1 VPTLQQFVAEITP
14 ENRYRTERKAPAFR
28 RGGGSKRNSLA
39 ELRSRQRGSGVVH
52 QKGVPMEAPDL
63 MPLPPV
69 VSYTGMPGEKILIV
83 DDERLVRWSL
93 RQKCEEWGYEV
104 FEAAGGELGLRLA
117 QHESPD
123 LVLLDVRMPDLNGI
137 QVLERLR
144 KNEDAGAVIMITA
157 DPTLDDVKSALKLG
171 AYDFVGKPLD
181 FEELRVTIQNALE
194 ATRLRGEVQSLRGE
208 VRRRTGYHDVVG
220 VSPKMTELMNFV
232 QKVAASEATTILIQ
246 GESGTGK
253 DLVAKAIHYE
263 SARQNGPFVAI
274 NCSAI
279 PETLMEAELF
289 GHEKGAFTDA
299 KQMKK
304 GLFETANGGTL
315 FLDEIGEL
323 SPLLQAKLLRVLEDQ
338 VIRRVGGVRDMQV
351 DVRVVAASNRDLEK
365 AVREGHFRQDLYY
378 RLAIIAIFIPPLREH
393 TEDILP
399 LVDFFINLY
408 NRKFKKSVRGISP
421 ETRRLLLA
429 HNWPGNVREL
439 KNSIERAMIL
449 EEESVLRPNYLP
461 FAVGAAARSGLTAF
475 EHTSAAPDSSGK
487 TLANGRVLP
496 RLYIPEEGTS
506 LEEVE
511 RAMVELALRQANN
524 NQTHAARLLDI
535 SRDALRYKLKKFE
548 LVPAG
553 DEEATNFIPSEN
565 TAG

>member
-1 VPTLQQFVAEITP
+1 M
-14 ENRYRTERKAPAFR
+14 PA
-28 RGGGSKRNSLA
+28 
-39 ELRSRQRGSGVVH
+39 
-52 QKGVPMEAPDL
+52 
-63 MPLPPV
+63 
-69 VSYTGMPGEKILIV
+69 EKILII

-104 FEAAGGELGLRLA
+104 VEAPGGNPGISLM
-117 QHESPD
+117 QQESPN
-123 LVLLDVRMPDLNGI
+123 LILLDVRMPDVNGL
-137 QVLERLR
+137 QVLEQI
-144 KNEDAGAVIMITA
+144 KKSPDAPPVIMITA
-157 DPTLDDVKSALKLG
+157 DPQLDDVKTAIKLG

-181 FEELRVTIQNALE
+181 FDELHVTMQNALE
-194 ATRLRGEVQSLRGE
+194 ATRLRTEVQSLRGE
-208 VRRRTGYHDVVG
+208 VRRRAGYHEVVA
-220 VSPKMTELMNFV
+220 VSPKSMELMSFV
-232 QKVAASEATTILIQ
+232 QKVASSEATTILIQ

-253 DLVAKAIHYE
+253 DLIAKTIHYE
-263 SARQNGPFVAI
+263 SSRQNGPFVAI

-338 VIRRVGGVRDMQV
+338 VIRRVGGIRDLQV

-365 AVREGHFRQDLYY
+365 AVREGQFRQDLYY
-378 RLAIIAIFIPPLREH
+378 RLAIIAIFIPPLRERS
-393 TEDILP
+393 EDVLP
-399 LVDFFINLY
+399 LVDYFIERY
-408 NRKFKKSVRGISP
+408 NRKFKKSVKGISP

-449 EEESVLRPNYLP
+449 EDEFILRPVYMP
-461 FAVGAAARSGLTAF
+461 FAVGEAARSGLTAF
-475 EHTSAAPDSSGK
+475 EHSSASDNGDKPLASGR
-487 TLANGRVLP
+487 NLP
-496 RLYIPEEGTS
+496 RLYIPEGGTS

-511 RAMVELALRQANN
+511 RAMVELAMRQANG

-535 SRDALRYKLKKFE
+535 SRDALRYKLKKFD
-548 LVPAG
+548 LAPAG
-553 DEEATNFIPSEN
+553 EEEAADSVPTEN
-565 TAG
+565 SAS